1 MRTCESQN
9 GINKYTAEVEKF
21 GLQDSPLSRFRHADC
36 ESNSMKTLMISL
48 ALLMLTAL
56 AFAAEPSPTIL
67 QIKPPEQSR
76 VQTNLGV
83 TQIHS
88 HAADIR
94 VAWLPLLAPLPY
106 SYPRTTQEIPNA
118 LVLTGTQ
125 IPQRS
130 RTFRTVMQ

>member
-1 MRTCESQN
+1 
-9 GINKYTAEVEKF
+9 
-21 GLQDSPLSRFRHADC
+21 
-36 ESNSMKTLMISL
+36 MKTLMISL
-48 ALLMLTAL
+48 ALLMLTAT
-56 AFAAEPSPTIL
+56 AFAVETEPTIL

-76 VQTNLGV
+76 VQTTIGV

-94 VAWLPLLAPLPY
+94 IAWLPLLAPLPY

-125 IPQRS
+125 IPQRP
-130 RTFRTVMQ
+130 RAFRTAMQ

>member
-1 MRTCESQN
+1 
-9 GINKYTAEVEKF
+9 
-21 GLQDSPLSRFRHADC
+21 
-36 ESNSMKTLMISL
+36 MKTLMISL
-48 ALLMLTAL
+48 SLLILTAT
-56 AFAAEPSPTIL
+56 AFAAEPAPTIL

-76 VQTNLGV
+76 VQTNIGI
-83 TQIHS
+83 TQIHT
-88 HAADIR
+88 HAANIK

-130 RTFRTVMQ
+130 HAFRTVMQ

>member
-1 MRTCESQN
+1 
-9 GINKYTAEVEKF
+9 
-21 GLQDSPLSRFRHADC
+21 
-36 ESNSMKTLMISL
+36 MISL
-48 ALLMLTAL
+48 ALLMLTA
-56 AFAAEPSPTIL
+56 AAKAADPEPTIL

-76 VQTNLGV
+76 VQTNFGI

-88 HAADIR
+88 HAADIK

-125 IPQRS
+125 IPQRPRAI
-130 RTFRTVMQ
+130 RTAMQ

>member
-1 MRTCESQN
+1 
-9 GINKYTAEVEKF
+9 
-21 GLQDSPLSRFRHADC
+21 
-36 ESNSMKTLMISL
+36 MKTLMISL
-48 ALLMLTAL
+48 SLLILAAT
-56 AFAAEPSPTIL
+56 AFAAEPAPAIL

-76 VQTNLGV
+76 VQTNIGI
-83 TQIHS
+83 TQIHT
-88 HAADIR
+88 HAANIK

-130 RTFRTVMQ
+130 HAFRTVMQ